1 MKIVVCYKNV
11 ADEEAIGVAKDGT
24 LDFSKA
30 KPKIGTYDLNAFEA
44 GISLAEKL
52 GDSEVIALTA
62 ADSVL
67 DNKQQ
72 TKAAIARG
80 TDRMIGVRDASLED
94 AGSFATAA
102 AIANQIE
109 AMGDVDLVLFGE
121 GSGDRYAQQVGAQV
135 GFLLGW
141 STVNAVSDIQYA
153 DGSLAVK
160 RALGTKEEELTVAL
174 PAAISVT
181 SNINLP
187 RVPKMKDILAA
198 GKKPADVVDATIVA
212 DKAANEGVRA
222 KEQTDRDQVVYD
234 GATDE
239 AIAAVVAALKKAM

>member
-11 ADEEAIGVAKDGT
+11 RDEESIGVAKDGT

-30 KPKIGTYDLNAFEA
+30 KPKIGAYDLNAFEA
-44 GISLAEKL
+44 GVGLAEQL

-80 TDRMIGVRDASLED
+80 ADRMIGVRGASLES
-94 AGSFATAA
+94 AGSFETAS

-121 GSGDRYAQQVGAQV
+121 GSGDCYAQQVGAQV

-141 STVNAVSDIQYA
+141 NTANAVCDIKA
-153 DGSLAVK
+153 EGNALIVK
-160 RALGTKEEELTVAL
+160 RALGTKEEELSVAL

-181 SNINLP
+181 SDINLP

-198 GKKPADVVDATIVA
+198 GKKPADVVDAQPVN
-212 DKAANEGVRA
+212 DKVVDEGLRA
-222 KEQTDRDQVVYD
+222 KELAARDQVVYE

-239 AIAAVVAALKKAM
+239 AIAAVVGALKKAM